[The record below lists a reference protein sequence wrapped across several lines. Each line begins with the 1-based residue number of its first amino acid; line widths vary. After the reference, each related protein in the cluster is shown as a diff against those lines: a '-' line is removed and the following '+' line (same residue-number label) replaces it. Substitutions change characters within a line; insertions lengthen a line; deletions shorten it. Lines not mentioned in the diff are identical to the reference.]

1 MAEPGVATPRTW
13 KGWTRGEGIVI
24 VAGMLLAIDLLVL
37 PWHHYFVDVDTG
49 SLGIELPTFSYDR
62 TGVQTPNPGFGIAA
76 LVLALGM
83 VVQVVAARYVR
94 SVPKMG
100 QIHLLAGPAVFGL
113 LLAKLIIDDE
123 FLGTGAW
130 LGLLLGAAMGLGG
143 YLLSQDAPA
152 PAGAA
157 VSPP

>member
-1 MAEPGVATPRTW
+1 MAEPDVAPPRTW
-13 KGWTRGEGIVI
+13 KGWTRGELIVI
-24 VAGMLLAIDLLVL
+24 VAGVLLAVDLLVL

-94 SVPKMG
+94 AMPSMG
-100 QIHLLAGPAVFGL
+100 QIHLLVGPSVFGL
-113 LLAKLIIDDE
+113 LLAKMLSDDN

-130 LGLLLGAAMGLGG
+130 LGLLLGAAMGIGG
-143 YLLSQDAPA
+143 YLLSQE
-152 PAGAA
+152 AA
-157 VSPP
+157 VRPGTVVSPP